1 MASAARAGNVHG
13 RISRFS
19 VLDRWVSGASLCSPF
34 SYFRFG
40 VPETGSITTETGSQ
54 SRTSCVER
62 DVGVNCQG
70 RDPSELAE
78 RLGQALKDEAELNT
92 AVSRLMK
99 ARQDK

>member
-1 MASAARAGNVHG
+1 MSNFQIFGPGSVGFRRQSLLAIFLFPFRRAGD
-13 RISRFS
+13 RF
-19 VLDRWVSGASLCSPF
+19 D
-34 SYFRFG
+34 
-40 VPETGSITTETGSQ
+40 TTETGSQ